1 MTASEKNRPLRVF
14 FVAGEASGDRLGAAL
29 MAGLKTLT
37 CVEFQGVGGPLM
49 QAESRADFF
58 EKMAG
63 FNLVAES
70 VVHRMIEHGT
80 TVARVFDFVISEPVS
95 TTVPM
100 AEWMEVENGRITK
113 AWLYYDSAAFPT
125 G

>member
-1 MTASEKNRPLRVF
+1 MTATDVVNRYTDAF
-14 FVAGEASGDRLGAAL
+14 HSGDMETAASL
-29 MAGLKTLT
+29 LS
-37 CVEFQGVGGPLM
+37 EDFQFHGPLM